1 MEVNAKRAFEL
12 LNKLSFERV
21 SCTAEETRT
30 AEALLAEIDSFT
42 WARSDIQREIEVF
55 KASTGTVAAA
65 RLIVT
70 EPYEKEYPV
79 TAYLRSDSTPD
90 DGLELELVYVE
101 NALPA
106 NLLGVEGKVVLVNGR
121 FGFEAYGRIQK
132 AKPAAIIGFTGNILD
147 KDDETDHGICKIRE
161 TYTAEF
167 GDNILVN
174 LKAKDALEIVSKGA
188 KKVKLFV
195 SSTATEGESRNVCV
209 TLRGT
214 DLADEIVSFGAHYD
228 SVLFSTGAY
237 DNMSGSVIIME
248 LLRYFAAN
256 PPRRTLKFNW
266 FGSEEQGLLGSKAYV
281 AAHEAELEKH
291 RLMVNVDMAGPVLGS
306 EHIFIMGDAPMK
318 SYVEGMMNELGA
330 AVVYHED
337 VYSSDG
343 TPFSD
348 KGIPAINF
356 TRVNANGTG
365 FIHDRRDALA
375 NGFLSADALGITLN
389 LALEFSKRVV
399 NAPIFPIERKISD
412 SMRDKIDKYL
422 FRKCNK

>member
-55 KASTGTVAAA
+55 KASTGTVTAA

-106 NLLGVEGKVVLVNGR
+106 NLLGVEGKAVLVNGR
-121 FGFEAYGRIQK
+121 FGFESYGRIQK
-132 AKPAAIIGFTGNILD
+132 AKPAAIIGFTGSILD

-291 RLMVNVDMAGPVLGS
+291 RLMVNVDMAGPILGS

>member
-42 WARSDIQREIEVF
+42 WARSDIQRVIEVF
-55 KASTGTVAAA
+55 KASTGTVTAA

-106 NLLGVEGKVVLVNGR
+106 NLLGVEGKAVLANGR

>member
-55 KASTGTVAAA
+55 KASTGTVTAA

-106 NLLGVEGKVVLVNGR
+106 NLLGVEGKAVLVNGR
-121 FGFEAYGRIQK
+121 FGFEAYRRIQK
-132 AKPAAIIGFTGNILD
+132 AKPAAIIGFTGSILD

>member
-55 KASTGTVAAA
+55 KASTGTVTAA

-106 NLLGVEGKVVLVNGR
+106 NLLGVEGKAVLVNGR

-132 AKPAAIIGFTGNILD
+132 AKPAAIIGFTGSILD

-174 LKAKDALEIVSKGA
+174 LKAKS
-188 KKVKLFV
+188 
-195 SSTATEGESRNVCV
+195 ESRNVCV

-237 DNMSGSVIIME
+237 DNMSGSVIIM
-248 LLRYFAAN
+248 
-256 PPRRTLKFNW
+256 
-266 FGSEEQGLLGSKAYV
+266 
-281 AAHEAELEKH
+281 
-291 RLMVNVDMAGPVLGS
+291 
-306 EHIFIMGDAPMK
+306 
-318 SYVEGMMNELGA
+318 
-330 AVVYHED
+330 
-337 VYSSDG
+337 
-343 TPFSD
+343 
-348 KGIPAINF
+348 
-356 TRVNANGTG
+356 
-365 FIHDRRDALA
+365 
-375 NGFLSADALGITLN
+375 
-389 LALEFSKRVV
+389 
-399 NAPIFPIERKISD
+399 
-412 SMRDKIDKYL
+412 
-422 FRKCNK
+422 

>member
-12 LNKLSFERV
+12 LNKLSYERV

-55 KASTGTVAAA
+55 KASTGTVTAA

-106 NLLGVEGKVVLVNGR
+106 NLLGVEGKAVLVTGR
-121 FGFEAYGRIQK
+121 LGFEAYGRIQK

>member
-55 KASTGTVAAA
+55 KASTGTVTAA

-106 NLLGVEGKVVLVNGR
+106 NLLGVEGKAVLVNGQ

-195 SSTATEGESRNVCV
+195 SSTATESESRNVCV

>member
-55 KASTGTVAAA
+55 KASTGTVTAA

-106 NLLGVEGKVVLVNGR
+106 NLLGVEGKAVLVNGR
-121 FGFEAYGRIQK
+121 FSFEAYGRIQK